1 MTEAQLP
8 PLGAEVEL
16 LIQHCCELDRRFSN
30 RSDDTSYILC
40 IAWIQRCAK
49 RILESLPQRR
59 EFVEH
64 FQARAR
70 LHRDARE
77 ARQGSPDS
85 A

>member
-16 LIQHCCELDRRFSN
+16 LIEHCCELNRRFTN
-30 RSDDTSYILC
+30 RSDTSYILS
-40 IAWIQRCAK
+40 IAWIHRCAK
-49 RILESLPQRR
+49 RILESLPERR

-64 FQARAR
+64 FQARER
-70 LHRDARE
+70 LHREARE
-77 ARQGSPDS
+77 AREARDDS

>member
-16 LIQHCCELDRRFSN
+16 LIEHCCELNRRFTD
-30 RSDDTSYILC
+30 RSDTSYILC

-70 LHRDARE
+70 LHREARE
-77 ARQGSPDS
+77 AREGSPDS